1 MVIATFILWT
11 PGKGGQPWGIV
22 PGGLRLDY
30 AVAAS
35 AAVAAAFVVFV
46 IIRSRRKED
55 KED

>member
-11 PGKGGQPWGIV
+11 PGKGGQPWGFV

-35 AAVAAAFVVFV
+35 AVVAAVFVVFV